1 MENNKLSTGLT
12 VWLWII
18 FVLNILAT
26 IGGIVVALGASV
38 AGATLGLGA
47 SIADFL
53 IFSPKK
59 RLLKMDKYL
68 KISILYDIFCCIETG
83 YLYMV
88 YILMKRKGYER

>member
-47 SIADFL
+47 TYVVLCFISVILQIIITVSIG
-53 IFSPKK
+53 I
-59 RLLKMDKYL
+59 LL
-68 KISILYDIFCCIETG
+68 FAH
-83 YLYMV
+83 
-88 YILMKRKGYER
+88 